1 MINSTVITVII
12 WNYWSIIIISD
23 NIIIRYPERFKGM
36 KTARDYLADSDSIED
51 EIDRRQHIMD
61 ILTKEKDKSQSV
73 VTQVSETD

>member
-1 MINSTVITVII
+1 
-12 WNYWSIIIISD
+12 
-23 NIIIRYPERFKGM
+23 M